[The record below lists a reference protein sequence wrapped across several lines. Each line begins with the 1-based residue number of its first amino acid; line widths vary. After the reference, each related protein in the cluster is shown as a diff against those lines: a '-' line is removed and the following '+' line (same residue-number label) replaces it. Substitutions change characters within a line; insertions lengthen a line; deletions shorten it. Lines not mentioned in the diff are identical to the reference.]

1 MTFITSVTE
10 LFSFRTCRR
19 RWYLETIQRLA
30 PKSQV
35 TWYLIFGDCVH
46 AALEVYYTPVGKGKK
61 PPRKLGPALKAFKAA
76 WDEKDAWLKEQ
87 YGPLYKM
94 GISDEWHDHLVKGEK
109 MLIYYDQYDKQHK
122 LFDTIIEVGVEERG
136 FVPILDPT
144 TGEKIPDAWLTGKI
158 DVAAEER
165 YGTRIVDHKA
175 LASAHSSRAL
185 DIDDQLTGY
194 NYIWYRRTEEI
205 PFDSYYNVL
214 VKSPPEPPRVLKNGS
229 LSQDKSQRTT
239 WELYHQT
246 LLELALPVS
255 DYEEILEYL
264 ERKGWAQFFLREG
277 VQRNIEQMESYEKH
291 LYHTYVDMQLA
302 LNDEDLRYPNPS
314 QYTCPGCPV
323 MAICQTM
330 EEQGDVEYII
340 EEGYR
345 VQEPRYTLPKGVE

>member
-10 LFSFRTCRR
+10 LYSFRTCRR
-19 RWYLETIQRLA
+19 RWYLETIQRMA

-46 AALEVYYTPVGKGKK
+46 AALEAYYTPVRGKK
-61 PPRKLGPALKAFKAA
+61 PPRKLGPALVAFKAA
-76 WDEKDAWLKEQ
+76 WSEKDAWLREE

-94 GISDEWHDHLVKGEK
+94 GIGDEWNDHLVKGEQ
-109 MLIYYDQYDKQHK
+109 MLIFYDQFDKSHP
-122 LFDTIIEVGVEERG
+122 LFDSVLGVGVEERG

-144 TGEKIPDAWLTGKI
+144 SGEAIPGAWLTGKI
-158 DVAAEER
+158 DVEAEVK
-165 YGTRIVDHKA
+165 YGVRIVDHKA

-194 NYIWYRRTEEI
+194 NYIYYRNTDEI

-214 VKSPPEPPRVLKNGS
+214 VKSPPEPPRVLKNGN

-246 LLELALPVS
+246 ILDMALPVS

-264 ERKGWAQFFLREG
+264 ERKGWAQFYLREG
-277 VQRNIEQMESYEKH
+277 VQRNFEQMESFENH
-291 LYHTYVDMQLA
+291 LFHTYNDMQLA
-302 LNDEDLRYPNPS
+302 LNDENLRYPNPS

-330 EEQGDVEYII
+330 EEQGDVDYII

-345 VQEPRYTLPKGVE
+345 IQEPRYTLPKGAE